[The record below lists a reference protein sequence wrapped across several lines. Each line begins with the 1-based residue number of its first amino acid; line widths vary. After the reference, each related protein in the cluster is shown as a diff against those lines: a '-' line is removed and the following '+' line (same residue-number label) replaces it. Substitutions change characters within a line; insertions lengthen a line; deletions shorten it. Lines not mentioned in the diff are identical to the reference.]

1 MAKVKTI
8 PYDEARASVAQK
20 KHKDVSQGKMEQV
33 DELHSLI
40 NSMAGYDKV
49 PHPLRKQKAK
59 AKPSKPSKRGR
70 K

>member
-20 KHKDVSQGKMEQV
+20 KQRDVSKAKIEQV
-33 DELHSLI
+33 DELVGLLNQLPGH
-40 NSMAGYDKV
+40 AKV
-49 PHPLRKQKAK
+49 SNPLRAKAK
-59 AKPSKPSKRGR
+59 AKPSKRGR